1 MSGRR
6 FAAVLVLS
14 LTFGLSA
21 CGFTPMYGAGSAA
34 RGLEDVRI
42 ETGEERIDFLLQEA
56 LLDTMGARAATGPL
70 TLRTQSTTNV
80 LGLGIGAEAIAVR
93 YAVQLRVSYEVVNS
107 GSGNVVFTGQVS
119 TEASY
124 NASNEAYATQAAR
137 LDAEE
142 RAAGE
147 VAERITMQ
155 LARAAR
161 NSELW

>member
-14 LTFGLSA
+14 LTLGLSA

-107 GSGNVVFTGQVS
+107 GSGNVVFAGQVS

>member
-6 FAAVLVLS
+6 FAAVLITS
-14 LTFGLSA
+14 LALGLSA

-34 RGLEDVRI
+34 RGLEDIQV

-56 LLDTMGARAATGPL
+56 LLDAMGARSASGPL

-93 YAVQLRVSYEVVNS
+93 YAVQLSVSYELVDS
-107 GSGNVVFTGQVS
+107 GGNVTFAGQVS
-119 TEASY
+119 SEASY

-147 VAERITMQ
+147 VADRISMQ

-161 NSELW
+161 TGELW

>member
-6 FAAVLVLS
+6 SAVILIAS
-14 LTFGLSA
+14 LALCLSA

-34 RGLEDVRI
+34 RGLEDIRI
-42 ETGEERIDFLLQEA
+42 ETGDERIEFLLQEA
-56 LLDTMGARAATGPL
+56 LLDAMDARSASGPM
-70 TLRTQSTTNV
+70 TLRAESTISV
-80 LGLGIGAEAIAVR
+80 IGLGIGAEAIAVR
-93 YAVQLRVSYEVVNS
+93 YAVQLSVSYTVTNETN
-107 GSGNVVFTGQVS
+107 GETVFAGQVS

-142 RAAGE
+142 RAAHE
-147 VAERITMQ
+147 VADRISMQ

-161 NSELW
+161 NGELW